1 MRRRTP
7 SVNLHSP
14 PLVIVCFCWCR
25 VLKLGLTSDRLP
37 LQDYDPDGE
46 YIRHWIPEL
55 KNVPTSRI
63 HEPWLMGKDEM
74 VK

>member
-1 MRRRTP
+1 MSGGWFVGLLALGHVLEMRL
-7 SVNLHSP
+7 N
-14 PLVIVCFCWCR
+14 
-25 VLKLGLTSDRLP
+25 SDRLP

>member
-1 MRRRTP
+1 MTSVFKMR
-7 SVNLHSP
+7 
-14 PLVIVCFCWCR
+14 
-25 VLKLGLTSDRLP
+25 LTSDCLP